1 MASRDRAENRT
12 DDRARSVP
20 RRSAAN
26 AAADRLGA
34 GDLAHDGGQIDRKGA
49 FAGSMDSVSQP
60 PTTMTHAPLSIR
72 SATRADIPAIVECA
86 RSTSEE
92 EEVGFGT
99 PLSLRT
105 FNDVERLSAVWR
117 DPNVAYSDAGGE
129 EVIVAETEGQVV
141 GYVTVEERGEELEL
155 VNIDVRRTQQGR
167 GIGSRL
173 VQFVEQRAA
182 GEGRRAVTLG
192 TTRNAE
198 GVAWKSLSWWQK
210 LGYTVI
216 GEEENAYTRAI
227 GVGVREIRMRKPVG
241 GAGA

>member
-1 MASRDRAENRT
+1 
-12 DDRARSVP
+12 
-20 RRSAAN
+20 
-26 AAADRLGA
+26 
-34 GDLAHDGGQIDRKGA
+34 
-49 FAGSMDSVSQP
+49 
-60 PTTMTHAPLSIR
+60 MTHASLSIR

-141 GYVTVEERGEELEL
+141 GYVTVKRGEELEL
-155 VNIDVRRTQQGR
+155 VNIDVRRTQQDR

-182 GEGRRAVTLG
+182 GEGRHAVTLG